1 MSVVR
6 CLLSAAFK
14 KLNAI
19 GYKEINGNSINDGVL
34 GIADIMP
41 CQTQIALNNRPRT
54 TDNGYRNGF
63 TLLEL
68 IVVMSLLGIMLIFTV
83 PRFHETLF
91 LDKTKTA
98 SRWIIGKIQA
108 LKEAAIRNQKQYSL
122 NINLDTE
129 QFWET
134 DAAMSAEEL
143 ENAALNADSLPSGL
157 KIADIEYPIRG
168 KINSGLTDITFYKN
182 GTSDKVLIHI
192 QDGDKYVSYLIE
204 PFLSEVAR
212 YEMYASFE
220 N

>member
-1 MSVVR
+1 MRLEHRKTVS
-6 CLLSAAFK
+6 
-14 KLNAI
+14 
-19 GYKEINGNSINDGVL
+19 NG
-34 GIADIMP
+34 
-41 CQTQIALNNRPRT
+41 PRT
-54 TDNGYRNGF
+54 SCHRYRNGF

-83 PRFHETLF
+83 PRFHETLL
-91 LDKTKTA
+91 LDKTKTG

-108 LKEAAIRNQKQYSL
+108 LKEAALRNQKQYSL
-122 NINLDTE
+122 NFNLDTE

-134 DAAMSAEEL
+134 EASMPAEEL
-143 ENAALNADSLPSGL
+143 ENASLNASSLPGGL

-168 KINSGLTDITFYKN
+168 KINSGQAEITFYKN

-192 QDGDKYVSYLIE
+192 EDGDKYVSYLIE
-204 PFLSEVAR
+204 PFISEVTR

>member
-1 MSVVR
+1 MIR
-6 CLLSAAFK
+6 ILTIG
-14 KLNAI
+14 KLNKKV
-19 GYKEINGNSINDGVL
+19 GQLFVVC
-34 GIADIMP
+34 
-41 CQTQIALNNRPRT
+41 CQLHLKNWKALNNGPRT
-54 TDNGYRNGF
+54 TYHGHRNGF

-91 LDKTKTA
+91 LDETKTG
-98 SRWIIGKIQA
+98 SRWIIGKIMA

-122 NINLDTE
+122 HINLDTE

-134 DAAMSAEEL
+134 DASMSAEEL
-143 ENAALNADSLPSGL
+143 ENAALNASSLPDGL

-168 KINSGLTDITFYKN
+168 KITSGQTDITFYKN

-192 QDGDKYVSYLIE
+192 QNDDQYESYLIE
-204 PFLSEVAR
+204 PFLSEVTR
-212 YEMYASFE
+212 YEIYASFE

>member
-1 MSVVR
+1 MYLRSKYF
-6 CLLSAAFK
+6 L
-14 KLNAI
+14 
-19 GYKEINGNSINDGVL
+19 GYCKSKIPPNNG
-34 GIADIMP
+34 
-41 CQTQIALNNRPRT
+41 PRAT
-54 TDNGYRNGF
+54 CHEHRNGF

-91 LDKTKTA
+91 LDDTKTG

-108 LKEAAIRNQKQYSL
+108 LKEAAVRNQKQYSL
-122 NINLDTE
+122 HINLDTE

-134 DAAMSAEEL
+134 DASMSAEDL
-143 ENAALNADSLPSGL
+143 ENAALNASSLPSGL

-168 KINSGLTDITFYKN
+168 KINSGQTDITFYKN

-192 QDGDKYVSYLIE
+192 QDGDQYESYLIE
-204 PFLSEVAR
+204 PFLTEVTR

>member
-1 MSVVR
+1 MCLRSRYFLGYCKVR
-6 CLLSAAFK
+6 TSP
-14 KLNAI
+14 
-19 GYKEINGNSINDGVL
+19 GNG
-34 GIADIMP
+34 
-41 CQTQIALNNRPRT
+41 QRT
-54 TDNGYRNGF
+54 TNSAHEKGF

-91 LDKTKTA
+91 LDDTKTG

-122 NINLDTE
+122 HINLDTE

-134 DAAMSAEEL
+134 DASMSAEDL
-143 ENAALNADSLPSGL
+143 ENAALNASSLPSGL

-168 KINSGLTDITFYKN
+168 KITSGQTDIKFYKN
-182 GTSDKVLIHI
+182 GTSDKVLIHV
-192 QDGDKYVSYLIE
+192 QDGDNYISYLIE
-204 PFLSEVAR
+204 PFLSEVTR

-220 N
+220 S